1 MNYIEKYFGHTKPT
15 EILFRN
21 TSTASNLDNMLGSFY
36 YYAKVEAG
44 ESERQKLK
52 ACVCDVAHGYV
63 DSLLITLREQ
73 PKEQTIE

>member
-1 MNYIEKYFGHTKPT
+1 
-15 EILFRN
+15 
-21 TSTASNLDNMLGSFY
+21 MLGSFY

-73 PKEQTIE
+73 PKEQKAPH

>member
-21 TSTASNLDNMLGSFY
+21 TSTASNLDNMFGSFY

-44 ESERQKLK
+44 ESDKSLK
-52 ACVCDVAHGYV
+52 PAFVM
-63 DSLLITLREQ
+63 
-73 PKEQTIE
+73 